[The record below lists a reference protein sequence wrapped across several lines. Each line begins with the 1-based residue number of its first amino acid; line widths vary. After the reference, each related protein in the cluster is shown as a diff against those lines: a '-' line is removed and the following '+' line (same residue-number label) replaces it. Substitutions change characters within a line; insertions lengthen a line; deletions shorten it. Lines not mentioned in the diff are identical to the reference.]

1 MPVQSINSQPIH
13 AMKKSHLLLSAIL
26 VFSGATIAAFGAS
39 SSGLQRAGGP
49 PPRGGGHFHHPGPR
63 PAPPPRYHRPV
74 PVYHGGYYAR
84 PWRPS
89 WARYYPGYYWGTGY
103 WGPSYGVSM
112 VYDMGNSNPYDDG
125 THAAAGA
132 VIGGV
137 AGAIIG
143 NNSGSHHNGWNS
155 WSGAVVGAG
164 LGAIVGSIA
173 DNNVARGRQQ
183 QAARQQLTEQ
193 QVQQAERARQTAPAA
208 GQAPQNVTIINNYYG
223 GASSMSPANSLF
235 GR

>member
-1 MPVQSINSQPIH
+1 
-13 AMKKSHLLLSAIL
+13 
-26 VFSGATIAAFGAS
+26 
-39 SSGLQRAGGP
+39 
-49 PPRGGGHFHHPGPR
+49 
-63 PAPPPRYHRPV
+63 
-74 PVYHGGYYAR
+74 
-84 PWRPS
+84 
-89 WARYYPGYYWGTGY
+89 
-103 WGPSYGVSM
+103 M